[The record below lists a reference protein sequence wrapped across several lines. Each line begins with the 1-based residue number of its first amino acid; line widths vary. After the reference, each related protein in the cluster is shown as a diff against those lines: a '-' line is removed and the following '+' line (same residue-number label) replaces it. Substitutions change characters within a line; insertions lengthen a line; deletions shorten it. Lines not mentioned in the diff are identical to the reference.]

1 MEVATDRHNIFK
13 ELKSTI
19 RGSEKYL
26 LVGVD
31 VAKNDHHAFFGTPN
45 GKTLRKNLVFDNSIN
60 GFETL
65 RSLARDI
72 RNQHGLVE
80 VVYGL
85 EPTGF

>member
-1 MEVATDRHNIFK
+1 MKTSSDRHELFK

-45 GKTLRKNLVFDNSIN
+45 GKTLRKNLVFDNSIKVASGDGVIYFSN
-60 GFETL
+60 L
-65 RSLARDI
+65 LNR
-72 RNQHGLVE
+72 
-80 VVYGL
+80 
-85 EPTGF
+85 